1 MGGALCGVPWR
12 VDGGSE
18 AGEFFAFALPAV
30 WVAVVVRAE
39 RIADERA
46 NLDVVFEAGAEPR
59 AVGAAAL
66 DIAAADDE
74 AGDVAGVGAAEE
86 VVVGGPAPALDG
98 LIVAACGDEAP

>member
-18 AGEFFAFALPAV
+18 AGEFFAFAVPAV
-30 WVAVVVRAE
+30 RVAVVVRAE

-46 NLDVVFEAGAEPR
+46 DLDVVFEAGAEPR

-66 DIAAADDE
+66 DAAAADDE
-74 AGDVAGVGAAEE
+74 AGDVAGVRAAEA
-86 VVVGGPAPALDG
+86 VVDGGLAPALDG
-98 LIVAACGDEAP
+98 LIEAAGGDEAP